1 MLTFGII
8 GINCKDWR
16 IKMDRVKTL
25 LKYALWVVLFMI
37 FSEFLINVGLNSSYR
52 PIERKDNISQVNIYQ
67 AEATLVNGRIRGLIT
82 NSETENLSGKYLEFD
97 FYSERDVFLG
107 RKFID
112 INQLQANETQNFE
125 ILFKLNDVDYYSVSV
140 LDEKPEA
147 EEIQI
152 LPEGWTTSQVV
163 LARPQPPNQPTDLAP
178 LSLSLAIFWIYINSF
193 IIFINYHTWF
203 ATIRFLN
210 KFNLTNINWYI
221 GRIFSFTVIC
231 SNFGAFY

>member
-8 GINCKDWR
+8 GIDYKDWR

-152 LPEGWTTSQVV
+152 LPEGWTTSEVV
-163 LARPQPPNQPTDLAP
+163 LATAFTL
-178 LSLSLAIFWIYINSF
+178 LIFW
-193 IIFINYHTWF
+193 
-203 ATIRFLN
+203 
-210 KFNLTNINWYI
+210 
-221 GRIFSFTVIC
+221 
-231 SNFGAFY
+231 